1 MSAQPEIDALRGE
14 IETIDQQLIS
24 LIEQRVRCARRL
36 GQLKQDAGLPTLDPM
51 REAAVVRRA
60 SENARSVGLPE
71 EEVREIFWHLIG
83 LSRRAQS
90 QSL

>member
-1 MSAQPEIDALRGE
+1 MTATEIDSIRME
-14 IETIDQQLIS
+14 IEGIDQKLIS

-36 GQLKQDAGLPTLDPM
+36 GQLKSEAGLPTLDPT

-60 SENARSVGLPE
+60 SESARTVGLPE
-71 EEVREIFWHLIG
+71 EEIREIFWHLIG

-90 QSL
+90 QTL